1 MKHRKAV
8 ILAAGLSLASLAAA
22 QQTLSLDEA
31 LTMAKE
37 RNGSVQAAFLNYR
50 ASQKNA
56 RSAFSAF
63 LPSVTP
69 SLSKDWGRSE
79 TLTGPFRSK
88 DDFTSTNAALDV
100 SWRLF
105 DDGTR
110 QDRYDQARFS
120 AEAQQFNALQTLRNT
135 LFSVHSRFY
144 DALRAQ
150 ELLRVQNDNLE
161 RARVILEQTKFRAN
175 PPIEDVPKKDVLQA
189 EADYQNARVSVLAA
203 ENQVATSAADLKAI
217 LAWEPGDLP
226 NLVKPTP
233 QQLPALDMTLQQ
245 AIEYGLGNRADLAAN
260 REQIYSQQVSVKTA
274 KRDSL
279 FSYSVDAGYRR
290 VFAEDPFQRASLTFS
305 ASVPLYDGE
314 SSRSLFEAAKL
325 SLEAQQA
332 SFEQD
337 VRNVRA
343 EIESTFKEYGQNRIR
358 YEAALAALNAAQE
371 NYRAAEA
378 AQKEGAGDLIQVLTA
393 RVSLTTAESNFV
405 QATYDMLISDVKF
418 RLATGQPVP
427 GE

>member
-1 MKHRKAV
+1 MRKRTIGV
-8 ILAAGLSLASLAAA
+8 LFLGMGLCGLASA
-22 QQTLSLDEA
+22 QQPLTINDA

-50 ASQKNA
+50 ASQKSA
-56 RSAFSAF
+56 RGAYSAF

-69 SLSKDWGRSE
+69 SISRDWGRSE

-88 DDFTSTNAALDV
+88 DDFTSTNAALAV
-100 SWRLF
+100 NWRLF
-105 DDGTR
+105 DDGSR

-150 ELLRVQNDNLE
+150 ELLRVQMDNLE
-161 RARVILEQTKFRAN
+161 RAKVILEQTKFRAN
-175 PPIEDVPKKDVLQA
+175 PPIEDVPKKDILQA

-203 ENQVATSAADLKAI
+203 ENQVATSAADLKAV
-217 LAWEPGDLP
+217 LAWDQSDLP
-226 NLVKPTP
+226 ELAKPTA
-233 QQLPALDMTLQQ
+233 QQLPELDMTLQQ
-245 AIEYGLGNRADLAAN
+245 AIEMGLANRADLAAS
-260 REQIYSQQVSVKTA
+260 RERIYSQQVAVRAA

-279 FSYSVDAGYRR
+279 IGFSLDAGYRR
-290 VFAEDPFQRASLTFS
+290 VFADDPFQRASLTFS
-305 ASVPLYDGE
+305 ASMPLYDGQN
-314 SSRSLFEAAKL
+314 SKSVLDAARL
-325 SLEAQQA
+325 TLEAQNA

-343 EIESTFKEYGQNRIR
+343 EIESTYKEYGQNRIR
-358 YEAALAALNAAQE
+358 FEAATAALNAAQE

-378 AQKEGAGDLIQVLTA
+378 AQKEGAGNLIQVLTA
-393 RVSLTTAESNFV
+393 RVSLTTAESNLV

>member
-1 MKHRKAV
+1 M
-8 ILAAGLSLASLAAA
+8 GLCGLASA
-22 QQTLSLDEA
+22 QQPLTISDA

-50 ASQKNA
+50 ASQKSA
-56 RSAFSAF
+56 RGAYSAF

-69 SLSKDWGRSE
+69 SISRDWGRSE

-88 DDFTSTNAALDV
+88 DDFTTTNAALDV

-105 DDGTR
+105 DDGSR
-110 QDRYDQARFS
+110 QDRYDQARYS

-150 ELLRVQNDNLE
+150 ELLRVQMDNLE
-161 RARVILEQTKFRAN
+161 RAKVILEQTKFRAN
-175 PPIEDVPKKDVLQA
+175 PPIEDVPKKDILQA

-203 ENQVATSAADLKAI
+203 ENQVATSAADLKAV
-217 LAWEPGDLP
+217 LAWEQSELP
-226 NLVKPTP
+226 ELAKPTA
-233 QQLPALDMTLQQ
+233 QQLPELDMTLQQ
-245 AIEYGLGNRADLAAN
+245 AIELGLANRADLAAS
-260 REQIYSQQVSVKTA
+260 RERIYSQQVAVRTA

-279 FSYSVDAGYRR
+279 IGFSLDAGYRR
-290 VFAEDPFQRASLTFS
+290 VFADDPFQRASLTFS
-305 ASVPLYDGE
+305 ASMPLYDGQN
-314 SSRSLFEAAKL
+314 SKSVLDAARL
-325 SLEAQQA
+325 TLEAQNA

-343 EIESTFKEYGQNRIR
+343 EIESTYKEYGQNRIR
-358 YEAALAALNAAQE
+358 FEAATAALNAAQE

-378 AQKEGAGDLIQVLTA
+378 AQKEGAGNLIQVLTA
-393 RVSLTTAESNFV
+393 RVSLTTAESNLV

>member
-1 MKHRKAV
+1 M
-8 ILAAGLSLASLAAA
+8 GLCGLASA
-22 QQTLSLDEA
+22 QQPLTISDA

-50 ASQKNA
+50 ASQKSA
-56 RSAFSAF
+56 RGAYSAF

-69 SLSKDWGRSE
+69 SISRDWGRSE

-88 DDFTSTNAALDV
+88 DDFTTTNAALDV

-105 DDGTR
+105 DDGSR
-110 QDRYDQARFS
+110 QDRYDQARYS

-150 ELLRVQNDNLE
+150 ELLRVQMDNLE
-161 RARVILEQTKFRAN
+161 RAKVILEQTKFRAN
-175 PPIEDVPKKDVLQA
+175 PPIEDVPKKDILQA

-203 ENQVATSAADLKAI
+203 ENQVATSAADLKAV
-217 LAWEPGDLP
+217 LAWEQSELP
-226 NLVKPTP
+226 ELAKPTA
-233 QQLPALDMTLQQ
+233 QQLPELEMTLQQ
-245 AIEYGLGNRADLAAN
+245 AIELGLANRADLAAS
-260 REQIYSQQVSVKTA
+260 RERIYSQQVAVRTA

-279 FSYSVDAGYRR
+279 IGFSLDAGYRR
-290 VFAEDPFQRASLTFS
+290 VFADDPFQRASLTFS
-305 ASVPLYDGE
+305 ASMPLYDGQN
-314 SSRSLFEAAKL
+314 SKSVLDAARL
-325 SLEAQQA
+325 TLEAQNA

-343 EIESTFKEYGQNRIR
+343 EIESTYKEYGQNRIR
-358 YEAALAALNAAQE
+358 FEAATAALNAAQE

-378 AQKEGAGDLIQVLTA
+378 AQKEGAGNLIQVLTA
-393 RVSLTTAESNFV
+393 RVSLTTAESNLV